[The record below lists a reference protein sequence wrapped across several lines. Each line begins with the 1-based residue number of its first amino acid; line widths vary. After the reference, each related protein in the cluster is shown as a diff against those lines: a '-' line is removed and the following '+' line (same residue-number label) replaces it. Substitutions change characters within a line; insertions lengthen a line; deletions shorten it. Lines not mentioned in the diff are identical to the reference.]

1 MSASAKSVQ
10 KKTKRRLRINPVTLL
25 VYFAIIA
32 SVSGC
37 LYSIVSTQSTIS
49 EKQKE
54 LAVLQEKADEL
65 EAQNEEYQRILSSDD
80 VSAYMEMQAID
91 NMNYAY
97 PNERRFYDT
106 SRN

>member
-1 MSASAKSVQ
+1 M
-10 KKTKRRLRINPVTLL
+10 
-25 VYFAIIA
+25 
-32 SVSGC
+32 
-37 LYSIVSTQSTIS
+37 
-49 EKQKE
+49 
-54 LAVLQEKADEL
+54 LQEKADEL

-80 VSAYMEMQAID
+80 VNAYMEMQAID